1 MFLAF
6 KEIRQSKLRYVLIS
20 VITIAVLFLV
30 FFVTGL
36 ANGLAFGDSS
46 SIKNIQ
52 ADYIVMDKEA
62 DGAITKSNLTSKDV
76 EGISEQLGVDATPLA
91 ITMSTLER
99 NNEKDIDVVYFSV
112 DIDKYSRVKRY

>member
-6 KEIRQSKLRYVLIS
+6 KEIRQSKLRYTLIS

-46 SIKNIQ
+46 SIRNIQ
-52 ADYIVMDKEA
+52 ADYIVMNKEA
-62 DGAITKSNLTSKDV
+62 DGAIIKSDLTPKDV
-76 EGISEQLGVDATPLA
+76 EIISEQLG
-91 ITMSTLER
+91 R
-99 NNEKDIDVVYFSV
+99 NGYTVSDYHVSFRK
-112 DIDKYSRVKRY
+112 KYRKRCRYRIFFR